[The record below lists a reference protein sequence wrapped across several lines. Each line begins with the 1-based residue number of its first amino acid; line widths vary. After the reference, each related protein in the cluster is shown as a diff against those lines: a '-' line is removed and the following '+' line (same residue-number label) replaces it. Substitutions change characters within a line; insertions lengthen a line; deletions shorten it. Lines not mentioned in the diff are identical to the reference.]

1 MRTLDP
7 SRRCPSPP
15 PHPPHPLQLPH
26 APCGVHHPYVACS
39 RTSRCSVCTPAPPKV
54 KIVCYV
60 ATPQHAAAHLQVS
73 MLRGRAAAA
82 GLGRLLR
89 RASGGRA
96 MSSPGRSNRL
106 QGFSDP
112 TVFCEFTPLAI
123 KLNALNLGQVGSQR
137 LLTYLAWGLDLRPL
151 PAPASAACCSL
162 SNERASPQQ
171 QLAIPMCW
179 LAGLSKL

>member
-1 MRTLDP
+1 MRTLDL
-7 SRRCPSPP
+7 SRRCPPPTPP
-15 PHPPHPLQLPH
+15 PHPPQLPH
-26 APCGVHHPYVACS
+26 APCGVHHPYVTCC

-54 KIVCYV
+54 KIVCHV
-60 ATPQHAAAHLQVS
+60 ATSQHVAAHLQVS
-73 MLRGRAAAA
+73 MLRLNLRGRAAAA

-137 LLTYLAWGLDLRPL
+137 LLMYLTWGLDLRPL
-151 PAPASAACCSL
+151 PAPTSAACCSL
-162 SNERASPQQ
+162 SKERASPQQ
-171 QLAIPMCW
+171 
-179 LAGLSKL
+179 